1 MKVARKIDGIN
12 GKMRTEETWIKI
24 EAFEEEMKRLEA
36 LEAEKEAQEEFEENI
51 ERGRGYIYSTAY
63 QVGWSEKW

>member
-1 MKVARKIDGIN
+1 MKVVKHIDGIN
-12 GKMRTEETWIKI
+12 GKLRTPETWIKI
-24 EAFEEEMKRLEA
+24 EEFQEEMKRLEA
-36 LEAEKEAQEEFEENI
+36 IEAEKEAQEEFEENI

>member
-12 GKMRTEETWIKI
+12 GKLRTPETWDEIAVER
-24 EAFEEEMKRLEA
+24 EAREEYEA
-36 LEAEKEAQEEFEENI
+36 QEREREAQEEFEENI

-63 QVGWSEKW
+63 QVGWSERW